1 MKTENHET
9 LTTTNSEPAA
19 FNRHAAFTSTHLTSG
34 LSRLSTACLNKLNEL
49 KERLSAQL
57 AAEYG
62 VSINHALLRQ
72 AINEAD
78 ALAATTPFPSL
89 FLPTLA
95 EEKVQLA
102 YVWNSRQRA
111 IREQTWALAA

>member
-9 LTTTNSEPAA
+9 LTTTDVEPAA
-19 FNRHAAFTSTHLTSG
+19 FNRHAGFTSALSTAG
-34 LSRLSTACLNKLNEL
+34 LRRFPTACLNKLQEL
-49 KERLSAQL
+49 KARLSAQL
-57 AAEYG
+57 VAEYG
-62 VSINHALLRQ
+62 DSINHARLRQ

-78 ALAATTPFPSL
+78 SLAATTPFPSL
-89 FLPTLA
+89 FLPALA

-102 YVWNSRQRA
+102 YAWNSRQRA

>member
-1 MKTENHET
+1 MKAEKTETVN
-9 LTTTNSEPAA
+9 TTNGEAAA
-19 FNRHAAFTSTHLTSG
+19 FNRHAGFTCTQLTSG
-34 LSRLSTACLNKLNEL
+34 LNRFSTACLNKLNEL
-49 KERLSAQL
+49 KERLSAQFI
-57 AAEYG
+57 AEYG
-62 VSINHALLRQ
+62 GAINQTLLRQ

-102 YVWNSRQRA
+102 YAWSSHQRA
-111 IREQTWALAA
+111 VREQSLALAA

>member
-9 LTTTNSEPAA
+9 LTTTEGETAV
-19 FNRHAAFTSTHLTSG
+19 FNRLTEFTNTHSSSG
-34 LSRLSTACLNKLNEL
+34 LGRFSTACLNKLQEL
-49 KERLSAQL
+49 KKRLSAQL
-57 AAEYG
+57 AVEYG
-62 VSINHALLRQ
+62 NTINHALLRQ

-78 ALAATTPFPSL
+78 SLAATTPFPSL
-89 FLPTLA
+89 FLPALA

-102 YVWNSRQRA
+102 YAWNSRQRA

>member
-1 MKTENHET
+1 MKTENTET
-9 LTTTNSEPAA
+9 VNTTNGELAEV
-19 FNRHAAFTSTHLTSG
+19 NRLTGLTKTQSTSG
-34 LSRLSTACLNKLNEL
+34 LNRFSTACLNKWNEL

-62 VSINHALLRQ
+62 GAINQTLLRQ

-78 ALAATTPFPSL
+78 ALAATPPFPSL

-102 YVWNSRQRA
+102 YAWSSHQRA
-111 IREQTWALAA
+111 IREHTMTLAA

>member
-1 MKTENHET
+1 MKTENQET
-9 LTTTNSEPAA
+9 VTTTNGEPSELNQHPG
-19 FNRHAAFTSTHLTSG
+19 FTSTQSTSR
-34 LSRLSTACLNKLNEL
+34 LSRCSTACLNKLNEL

-57 AAEYG
+57 AAEYEG
-62 VSINHALLRQ
+62 AINQALLRQ

-78 ALAATTPFPSL
+78 SLAATTPFPSL
-89 FLPTLA
+89 FLPALA

-102 YVWNSRQRA
+102 YVWNNRQAA